1 MRAQDPLGS
10 SVISITQID
19 AGSAF
24 NVIPDA
30 VVLQG
35 TVRALE
41 DAWMA
46 TLHRRVE
53 EARPPC
59 PSAPSRRCL
68 RRPSRDWRLNPGWS
82 LCAVA
87 WSRRVCPPGTLSEPW
102 TGRVCTASLGAESSA
117 PGWPPC
123 ISACGDACSA
133 L

>member
-1 MRAQDPLGS
+1 MQDPLGS
-10 SVISITQID
+10 SVISVTQVD

-53 EARPPC
+53 EARPPRLD
-59 PSAPSRRCL
+59 AVSRPCL
-68 RRPSRDWRLNPGWS
+68 QRASR
-82 LCAVA
+82 
-87 WSRRVCPPGTLSEPW
+87 E
-102 TGRVCTASLGAESSA
+102 
-117 PGWPPC
+117 
-123 ISACGDACSA
+123 
-133 L
+133 